1 MNYFRYLCAAL
12 FIAALASCHDHSSH
26 GDKDHEHDHEHPS
39 AETET
44 SHEAEGHSDEIV
56 FHSEKAAAAG
66 VVADTVRIGEFS
78 AVVPVSGRVLPASGD
93 EATVAATVSGIVKM
107 SRPLTEGARIERG
120 TPLFSISTSS
130 LPEGDVTQRAKIAYE
145 AALTEYERAQKL
157 IADQLIS
164 RKEFTAIKAE
174 YEKARLSYEAVSRG
188 GRGGLSVSAPVSGY
202 IKEYLVKDGDFVNLG
217 QPLMSITQNRSM
229 HLRAELAEKDFGVL
243 NNIVSGRV
251 LSTGKTTGT
260 GSSFVPVTFEFD
272 NCPGVIPGSFVEIFL
287 ITDSKHN
294 AVIVPVS
301 ALTEDQGVFYVY
313 LKLDENCYRRQEVS
327 TGESDGDNI
336 EILSGLKPGD
346 TVVTKGAIHVKLA
359 SAGKAIPGHTHNH

>member
-164 RKEFTAIKAE
+164 RKEFTAIK
-174 YEKARLSYEAVSRG
+174 SR
-188 GRGGLSVSAPVSGY
+188 V
-202 IKEYLVKDGDFVNLG
+202 
-217 QPLMSITQNRSM
+217 
-229 HLRAELAEKDFGVL
+229 
-243 NNIVSGRV
+243 
-251 LSTGKTTGT
+251 
-260 GSSFVPVTFEFD
+260 
-272 NCPGVIPGSFVEIFL
+272 
-287 ITDSKHN
+287 
-294 AVIVPVS
+294 
-301 ALTEDQGVFYVY
+301 
-313 LKLDENCYRRQEVS
+313 
-327 TGESDGDNI
+327 
-336 EILSGLKPGD
+336 
-346 TVVTKGAIHVKLA
+346 
-359 SAGKAIPGHTHNH
+359 